1 MDHTVVTRKN
11 GTDSTM
17 PKLSR
22 NLSGA
27 ATNQFIPCETIN
39 TVRGPQQQM
48 DINHTSLK
56 NNGSGVAAIRHE
68 HTQEEVNLVWTKA
81 ASRQGRPREV
91 APKLARLSARP
102 PPAD

>member
-22 NLSGA
+22 KLSGA

-39 TVRGPQQQM
+39 TVRGPQNQN
-48 DINHTSLK
+48 INHTSFK
-56 NNGSGVAAIRHE
+56 NNGSGVAAIRNE
-68 HTQEEVNLVWTKA
+68 HTQEEINLVWAKA

-91 APKLARLSARP
+91 GPKLVRLSARP